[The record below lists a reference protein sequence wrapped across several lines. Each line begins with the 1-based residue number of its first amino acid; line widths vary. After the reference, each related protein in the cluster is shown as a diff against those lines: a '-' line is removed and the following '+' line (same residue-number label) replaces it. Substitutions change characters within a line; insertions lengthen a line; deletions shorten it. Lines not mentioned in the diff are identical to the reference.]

1 MSGSATEAIGPLTQ
15 PLATTGAFILANW
28 TSIAPEEAQS
38 LYDGL
43 AGLSAELSSS
53 KRALLLRA
61 DLGWIADERV
71 QQIMALCRAAMEA
84 GLLREYCIAIVSW
97 ERAKGRAGEQLSNI
111 LNRILSPGT
120 PQAVLNPDAGFT
132 STDVFDILSEFS
144 RAIGYVEVKNG
155 NARQIIGTAFL
166 VRPDVI
172 ITSAHV
178 AFEARLEGGRI
189 VTGPPTRN
197 IDRICFPRARGAAQ
211 EAKLADTNPV
221 LAYSEALMLGVNQ
234 LDRQVDEAALGRLD
248 YALLRLDRVIDR
260 ATPIDHQ
267 GKDVAV
273 DGRRSFLIGF
283 LQNANSLFDT
293 NSIVRSEAVGGRI
306 IHTINSAGG
315 MSGSCLIDNRGVP
328 VALHEGSIPKLRVD
342 GTDEVQSLENR
353 AVLLKA
359 IARDLESR
367 PVHPLAA
374 PVRSAGLV
382 MYDEALVTRLGRRGG
397 QLLADPASQAGWVKL
412 MTKITRAGA
421 DGLPWTAHPW
431 FTDPDRA
438 RIEKW
443 FAAAAT
449 TAEISNRVAF
459 ISGPRGSGK
468 TFMIDVLKRIV
479 PNAGTDLIRI
489 AWSEGDTTLATLA
502 RQLAAAPGP
511 SGTRTAEGHARYE
524 NVPGIVAALETYG
537 MPAPAS
543 TQRSR
548 PLFIAID
555 AGDETGSVTEPK
567 TWIELVQALSR
578 QSWARV
584 VLCGL
589 PKELLW
595 SVKDALP
602 PEVTFE
608 HVQIEHVR
616 SSAIVKFLERFG
628 MAAEAVQTPRGAAVA
643 FDASEMPHKAREEL
657 TTCMAALFAIA
668 WHRGILPLR
677 DEGVV

>member
-1 MSGSATEAIGPLTQ
+1 MSGSSTEAVGPITQ
-15 PLATTGAFILANW
+15 PLAGSGAFILASW

-43 AGLSAELSSS
+43 AGLSVQLSSS
-53 KRALLLRA
+53 KRALLLRD
-61 DLGWIADERV
+61 DLDWIADHRV

-84 GLLREYCIAIVSW
+84 GLLKEYCISIVGW
-97 ERAKGRAGEQLSNI
+97 ERARGRAAEQLSGI

-120 PQAVLNPDAGFT
+120 PQAVLDQDAGFT

-144 RAIGYVEVKNG
+144 RAIGYVEVKDG
-155 NARQIIGTAFL
+155 NARRIIGTAFL
-166 VRPDVI
+166 VRPDVV

-178 AFEARLEGGRI
+178 AFEARLDGGKI

-211 EAKLADTNPV
+211 EAKLADINPV

-234 LDRQVDEAALGRLD
+234 LDRDVNEAALARLD

-328 VALHEGSIPKLRVD
+328 VALHEGTIPKVD
-342 GTDEVQSLENR
+342 GIVVGPAFENR

-359 IARDLESR
+359 IAKDLESR

-374 PVRSAGLV
+374 SGRAAGLV
-382 MYDEALVTRLGRRGG
+382 MYDEALITRLGRRGA
-397 QLLADPASQAGWVKL
+397 QLLADPASQSEWEKL
-412 MTKITRAGA
+412 MAIITRAGA
-421 DGLPWTAHPW
+421 DGLPWMAHPW
-431 FTDPDRA
+431 FTDPDRG

-443 FAAAAT
+443 FATAAT
-449 TAEISNRVAF
+449 TVATASRVAF
-459 ISGPRGSGK
+459 INGPRGSGK
-468 TFMIDVLKRIV
+468 TFMIDILKRIV

-502 RQLAAAPGP
+502 RQLAAAPD
-511 SGTRTAEGHARYE
+511 SSETRTAEGHARYE
-524 NVPGIVAALETYG
+524 NVPAIIAALETHG
-537 MPAPAS
+537 VPSLASAP
-543 TQRSR
+543 RSK

-555 AGDETGSVTEPK
+555 AGDQTGSVTEPN

-578 QSWARV
+578 QPWARV

-589 PKELLW
+589 PKELQW

-602 PEVTFE
+602 AEVTYEPF
-608 HVQIEHVR
+608 QIEHVR
-616 SSAIVKFLERFG
+616 SGDIVKFLERFG
-628 MAAEAVQTPRGAAVA
+628 MAPETVQTPRGVAAA
-643 FDASEMPHKAREEL
+643 FNAPDMPHKAREEL
-657 TTCMAALFAIA
+657 TTCMAALIAIG
-668 WHRGILPLR
+668 WHRGILPVGS
-677 DEGVV
+677 EGVA